1 MGGTVPAFGRR
12 RGLNMAGRT
21 HCAPAAGRLA
31 GRVAL
36 ITGAAGGIGSAAAL
50 RFAAEGAALALLDR
64 RPDAIEQLAG
74 RIRGQGGQAIGVAAD
89 VTDDDSVRQAVRRAV
104 DHYGR
109 IDTLFNCAG
118 GSVAGD
124 TAVDKVDL
132 ALWNR
137 TLRLDLDGTMLC
149 CRHAVPAIVR
159 AGGGAVVNMSS
170 GAGLRGSFGGHA
182 YTAAKGAVIA
192 LTRALAAEYAP
203 HGVRVNAICA
213 GRIRTERILRNLD
226 AGAPAQA
233 GAAQRYPC
241 REGDPIDI
249 AHIALF
255 LASHE
260 SRMITGEAI
269 AANGG
274 YSAF

>member
-1 MGGTVPAFGRR
+1 T
-12 RGLNMAGRT
+12 AGRT
-21 HCAPAAGRLA
+21 DCAPAAGRLA

-74 RIRGQGGQAIGVAAD
+74 RICGQGGQAIGVAAD

-104 DHYGR
+104 EHFGR

>member
-1 MGGTVPAFGRR
+1 MEIDVDPAVP
-12 RGLNMAGRT
+12 
-21 HCAPAAGRLA
+21 AGRLA

-36 ITGAAGGIGSAAAL
+36 ITGAAGGIGSAAAR
-50 RFAAEGAALALLDR
+50 RFAAEGAAVALLDR
-64 RPDAIEQLAG
+64 SADAIEQLAD
-74 RIRGQGGQAIGVAAD
+74 RIRGEGGQATAVTAD
-89 VTDDDSVRQAVRRAV
+89 VTDDASVRRAV
-104 DHYGR
+104 DQAAGVFGK
-109 IDTLFNCAG
+109 IDVLFNCAG

-132 ALWNR
+132 ALWDR
-137 TLRLDLDGTMLC
+137 TLRLDLNGTMLC

-159 AGGGAVVNMSS
+159 AGGGTVVNMSS

-226 AGAPAQA
+226 AGQPAPA
-233 GAAQRYPC
+233 GSAQRYPC

-249 AHIALF
+249 ANIALF

>member
-1 MGGTVPAFGRR
+1 MEIEVDPAGQ
-12 RGLNMAGRT
+12 
-21 HCAPAAGRLA
+21 AGRLS

-50 RFAAEGAALALLDR
+50 RFAAEGAAVALLDR
-64 RPDAIEQLAG
+64 RLDAIEQLADQ
-74 RIRGQGGQAIGVAAD
+74 IRRAGGQATAVTAD
-89 VTDDDSVRQAVRRAV
+89 VTDDGSVRQAVERATG
-104 DHYGR
+104 HFGK
-109 IDTLFNCAG
+109 IDVLFNCAG

-132 ALWNR
+132 ALWDR

-159 AGGGAVVNMSS
+159 AGGGTVVNMSS

-192 LTRALAAEYAP
+192 LTRALAAEYGP
-203 HGVRVNAICA
+203 QGVRVNAICA

-226 AGAPAQA
+226 AGRPAPADSA
-233 GAAQRYPC
+233 RRYPF
-241 REGDPIDI
+241 REGDPVDI
-249 AHIALF
+249 ANIALF

>member
-1 MGGTVPAFGRR
+1 MTGNVGPNPST
-12 RGLNMAGRT
+12 
-21 HCAPAAGRLA
+21 GRLA

-64 RPDAIEQLAG
+64 RPDAIGQLAD
-74 RIRGQGGQAIGVAAD
+74 RIRHTGGRAVAVTAD
-89 VTDDDSVRQAVRRAV
+89 VTDDDNVRQAVERAIA
-104 DHYGR
+104 HFGK
-109 IDTLFNCAG
+109 IDALFNCAG
-118 GSVAGD
+118 GSMAGD

-149 CRHAVPAIVR
+149 CRHVVPAIVR
-159 AGGGAVVNMSS
+159 AGGGTVVNMSS

-203 HGVRVNAICA
+203 NGVRVNAICA
-213 GRIRTERILRNLD
+213 GRIRTERILRKQD
-226 AGAPAQA
+226 AGLSVPAD
-233 GAAQRYPC
+233 AARRYPC

-249 AHIALF
+249 ANIALF